1 MVVVAETGGFCE
13 AVAVVAA
20 FVDVVVAGFVEVCD
34 CTGGLAETVVV
45 TFAVV
50 DVDAAEDEDVF
61 DDVDVVE
68 ADDAVV
74 VDDDETVVE
83 VFSAV
88 DDEAASDEA
97 SVEVVVV
104 EVTTGLLSAVLS
116 VVVLPQEADEHMIA
130 AEHDNAAAVFKIIFF
145 LLRIKSVSILCL
157 LFMIESVWSYTHILS
172 QQVHK
177 VK

>member
-13 AVAVVAA
+13 AVAVVVAL
-20 FVDVVVAGFVEVCD
+20 VEVVVAGFVEVCD
-34 CTGGLAETVVV
+34 CTGSLAETVVV

-74 VDDDETVVE
+74 FDDDETVVE
-83 VFSAV
+83 VFSAA
-88 DDEAASDEA
+88 DDEA
-97 SVEVVVV
+97 SVEVVVA

-116 VVVLPQEADEHMIA
+116 VAVLPQEADEHMIA

-145 LLRIKSVSILCL
+145 LLRIKPVSILCL

>member
-88 DDEAASDEA
+88 DDEA
-97 SVEVVVV
+97 SVEVVAA

-172 QQVHK
+172 QQIHK

>member
-50 DVDAAEDEDVF
+50 DVDAAEDVF

-88 DDEAASDEA
+88 DDEA
-97 SVEVVVV
+97 SVEVVAA